1 MVTIEAWGYGLAVT
15 ENGLT
20 KVYLFSAIE
29 MIDYY
34 IDSLN
39 NYYVRIKFLA
49 RKDCV
54 QDDLILKLSAL
65 SVNNIVFTND
75 LVGANLALTSI
86 QNLISSTTN
95 ASIDALNANVDQVV
109 TGVNQVVD
117 GIDEL
122 IAGQSRTPY
131 IARITT
137 ATTTVLNFKTYSV
150 SVSNIGTGTLT
161 VNGVTVKQGET
172 VNFTAGAVNNFYAP
186 GAFTLVTGA
195 PADVLVIANTI

>member
-20 KVYLFSAIE
+20 TIYLFSAIE
-29 MIDYY
+29 TIDYY
-34 IDSLN
+34 VDSLG

-54 QDDLILKLSAL
+54 QDDLLLKLSAL
-65 SVNNIVFTND
+65 SVAGTVFTND
-75 LVGANLALTSI
+75 LSGANLALTSI

-95 ASIDALNANVDQVV
+95 ASIATLNANVV
-109 TGVNQVVD
+109 QVVD

-122 IAGQSRTPY
+122 IAGQARTPY

-137 ATTTVLNFKTYSV
+137 ATTTVLSFKTYGV

-161 VNGVTVKQGET
+161 VNGVTIKQGET

-186 GAFTLVTGA
+186 STFTLVTGA
-195 PADVLVIANTI
+195 SADVLVIANTI